1 MKPKILFIMHLPPP
15 VHGAAMMGQYIHD
28 SRLINTSF
36 DCHYINLTT
45 AKSLEDIGR
54 MSLRKIGSF
63 ICLLMTIRKTVREF
77 KPDLVYVTPNAS
89 GGAFYKDFVVVE
101 MLKSIGCKVVLHYH
115 NKGVSKYQ
123 NRMLDNLLYRPFFSH
138 VKVILLADTLYQDVS
153 KYVQR
158 KDVLI
163 CSNGIPKSEV
173 DVSSLEDRDEGTP
186 HILFLSNLIESKG
199 ILVLL
204 DACKLLQH
212 RGLSFE
218 CDIVGGETEEISAQR
233 LASEIDSRGLSDI
246 VHYQGR
252 KYGED
257 KAVFLKRA
265 SIFVFPTFYPNECF
279 PLVLLEA
286 IQYHLPCIS
295 TYEGGISEI
304 IEDEKTG
311 FMVEKRN
318 PQALADRIVYCLDHP
333 EQCKLMGDAGY
344 KKYLQQFTLEKF
356 ECRMK
361 EILTK
366 CL

>member
-1 MKPKILFIMHLPPP
+1 
-15 VHGAAMMGQYIHD
+15 
-28 SRLINTSF
+28 
-36 DCHYINLTT
+36 
-45 AKSLEDIGR
+45 
-54 MSLRKIGSF
+54 
-63 ICLLMTIRKTVREF
+63 
-77 KPDLVYVTPNAS
+77 
-89 GGAFYKDFVVVE
+89 
-101 MLKSIGCKVVLHYH
+101 
-115 NKGVSKYQ
+115 
-123 NRMLDNLLYRPFFSH
+123 MLDNLLYRPFFSH
-138 VKVILLADTLYQDVS
+138 VKVILLADTLYQDVC

-163 CSNGIPKSEV
+163 CPNGIPKSEV

-257 KAVFLKRA
+257 KATFLKRA
-265 SIFVFPTFYPNECF
+265 SIFVLPSYNDCF

-286 IQYHLPCIS
+286 MQYHLPCIS
-295 TYEGGISEI
+295 TNEGGIPEI
-304 IEDEKTG
+304 IKDGQTG
-311 FMVEKRN
+311 LIVEKRN
-318 PQALADRIVYCLDHP
+318 PQVLADKIVYCLAHS
-333 EQCKLMGDAGY
+333 EQCKIMGDAGY
-344 KKYLQQFTLEKF
+344 ERYLQQFTLEKF
-356 ECRMK
+356 EHRMK

-366 CL
+366 CLQAPK